1 MKEYNILNN
10 YLIFQKLHINSI
22 GINYR
27 AGEIEGKKAKNH
39 KILTEVHPFFYK
51 NENIWKRIKILL
63 QGINKSKISNLYSP
77 EKIIEDKDKA
87 MLIFP
92 HLSGNYFEKIVEDA
106 EKKNIPIN
114 FDLAFSI
121 IISIADLI
129 ETGSSIVIS
138 GEKSFHGFLTPDNII
153 IDYDGNIYLKNYGIF
168 PHIQKQDDIF
178 KEMEMKYG
186 SWLTPEFIRKEKL
199 SPQSDIYH
207 LGYILYRILTG
218 HYFSYSSKENFET
231 KFSNISFNI
240 EIPSTEIDFLTK
252 IINFFKKT
260 LDPNPSNRFSNITE
274 FKNYISDFF
283 KIEELSSVAFNL
295 SYFMNSIYSEEIE
308 KEEEI
313 LKKELSYTIQEKK
326 EKKEKR
332 EEKEEKIKPLKKD
345 SELVESILSGLDEKE
360 KSKSKLPY
368 IIIGIIAIAIIAVV
382 IYLNN
387 KKVQTRLIDIET
399 KTKQETLLKQK
410 ADKQKEI
417 ENQKV
422 REAEEQKRLE
432 LTRQL
437 EELQSKVKK
446 TEEEKQRLASKQK
459 ELKQLEEKKNKE
471 YKDFFNL
478 AKTNYDNNEFEKA
491 LENIKS
497 AREIN
502 DTDDLNALEE
512 QVKIEKAESIEKEKI
527 KKDEEIQKKKEEKI
541 ANMIKKGQPIPLE
554 SVTQKP
560 VKKEA
565 PEPVFPKAI
574 QKKYKGQTITVDS
587 NILINENGNI
597 DQVKILGKVPTD
609 LKLTISST
617 LASWKYKPAKW
628 NKKNVKVRVKVTN
641 KISF

>member
-1 MKEYNILNN
+1 MGEYNILNN

-27 AGEIEGKKAKNH
+27 AGEIENKKAKNH

-63 QGINKSKISNLYSP
+63 QGINKSKIPNLYSP
-77 EKIIEDKDKA
+77 EEIIEDKDKA
-87 MLIFP
+87 ILIFP
-92 HLSGNYFEKIVEDA
+92 HLRGNYFEKIIEDS
-106 EKKNIPIN
+106 EKKNISIN

-129 ETGSSIVIS
+129 ETGSSIIIS

-207 LGYILYRILTG
+207 LGYILFRILTG
-218 HYFSYSSKENFET
+218 HYFSYSSEENFET

-240 EIPSTEIDFLTK
+240 EIPSTETDFLTK

-260 LDPNPSNRFSNITE
+260 LDPNPSNRFSSITE

-313 LKKELSYTIQEKK
+313 LKKELSYTIPEKEEKK
-326 EKKEKR
+326 K
-332 EEKEEKIKPLKKD
+332 EKIKPLEKD

-368 IIIGIIAIAIIAVV
+368 IIIGIIAIAIITVV

-387 KKVQTRLIDIET
+387 KKVQKQLTDIET
-399 KTKQETLLKQK
+399 NKKQEALLKQK
-410 ADKQKEI
+410 ADEQKKI
-417 ENQKV
+417 DNQKII
-422 REAEEQKRLE
+422 EAEKQKRLE
-432 LTRQL
+432 LTKQL
-437 EELQSKVKK
+437 NELQSKVKK
-446 TEEEKQRLASKQK
+446 TEAEKQRLAAKQK

-471 YKDFFNL
+471 YNDFFDL

-527 KKDEEIQKKKEEKI
+527 KKDKEIQKKKEEKI
-541 ANMIKKGQPIPLE
+541 ANTIKNGEPIPLE

-560 VKKEA
+560 VKKET
-565 PEPVFPKAI
+565 PKPVFSKAI
-574 QKKYKGQTITVDS
+574 QKKYKGQTITVNS

-597 DQVKILGKVPTD
+597 DKVKILGKAPID

-617 LASWKYKPAKW
+617 LTSWKYKPAKW
-628 NKKNVKVRVKVTN
+628 KKKNVKVWVKVTN

>member
-1 MKEYNILNN
+1 MEKYNILNN
-10 YLIFQKLHINSI
+10 YLIFEKLHIDSI

-27 AGEIEGKKAKNH
+27 AGEIEDKKTKNH

-51 NENIWKRIKILL
+51 NENVWKRIKILL
-63 QGINKSKISNLYSP
+63 QGINRSKIPNLYSP
-77 EKIIEDKDKA
+77 EEIIEDKDKA
-87 MLIFP
+87 ILIFP
-92 HLSGNYFEKIVEDA
+92 YLRGNYFEKILEDS
-106 EKKNIPIN
+106 EKKNIPVN

-121 IISIADLI
+121 IIAIADLI
-129 ETGSSIVIS
+129 ESGASIVIS

-186 SWLTPEFIRKEKL
+186 SWLAPEFIRREKL

-218 HYFSYSSKENFET
+218 SYFSYSSEENFET

-240 EIPSTEIDFLTK
+240 EIPSAEIDFLTK

-260 LDPNPSNRFSNITE
+260 LDPNPSNRFSTITE

-283 KIEELSSVAFNL
+283 KIEELSSITFNL

-308 KEEEI
+308 KKEEI

-326 EKKEKR
+326 EEIEKKE
-332 EEKEEKIKPLKKD
+332 EKKEKIKPLKED

-368 IIIGIIAIAIIAVV
+368 IIIGIIAVAIIAIV
-382 IYLNN
+382 IYLSN
-387 KKVQTRLIDIET
+387 KKVQKQLTDIQA
-399 KTKQETLLKQK
+399 KAKQETLLKQK
-410 ADKQKEI
+410 TEKEKEEKDQKI
-417 ENQKV
+417 
-422 REAEEQKRLE
+422 REAEAQKRLE
-432 LTRQL
+432 LTNQL
-437 EELQSKVKK
+437 NELQNKVKK
-446 TEEEKQRLASKQK
+446 TEEEKRKVAAKQK

-471 YKDFFNL
+471 YNDSFDL
-478 AKTNYDNNEFEKA
+478 AKTNLDNNEFEKA

-497 AREIN
+497 ARAVN
-502 DTDDLNALEE
+502 DTDDLNALEK
-512 QVKIEKAESIEKEKI
+512 QVRTKKTELLGKEKI
-527 KKDEEIQKKKEEKI
+527 KKDKEIQRKKEEEI
-541 ANMIKKGQPIPLE
+541 TNMIKKGQSIPLE

-560 VKKEA
+560 VRREA
-565 PEPVFPKAI
+565 SEPVFPRAI
-574 QKKYKGQTITVDS
+574 QKKYKGQSFIVNS

-597 DQVKILGKVPTD
+597 DKVKIQSKVPTD
-609 LKLTISST
+609 IKLTIFST
-617 LASWKYKPAKW
+617 LTSWKYKAAKW
-628 NKKNVKVRVKVTN
+628 KKKNVKVWIKVTN

>member
-27 AGEIEGKKAKNH
+27 AGEIEGKRAKNH
-39 KILTEVHPFFYK
+39 KILTEVYPFFYK

-63 QGINKSKISNLYSP
+63 QGINRSKIPNLYSP
-77 EKIIEDKDKA
+77 EEIIEDKDKA
-87 MLIFP
+87 ILIFP
-92 HLSGNYFEKIVEDA
+92 HLSGNYFEKILEDS

-186 SWLTPEFIRKEKL
+186 SWLAPEFIRREKL

-218 HYFSYSSKENFET
+218 SYFSYSSEENFET

-240 EIPSTEIDFLTK
+240 EIPSAEIDFLTK

-260 LDPNPSNRFSNITE
+260 LDPNPSNRFSSITE

-283 KIEELSSVAFNL
+283 KIDELSSVTFNL

-308 KEEEI
+308 KEEET

-326 EKKEKR
+326 EKKEK
-332 EEKEEKIKPLKKD
+332 KEEKIKPLKED

-382 IYLNN
+382 IYLSN
-387 KKVQTRLIDIET
+387 KKVQKQLIDIEA
-399 KTKQETLLKQK
+399 KTKQEALLKQK
-410 ADKQKEI
+410 TEKQKEI
-417 ENQKV
+417 EDAKI
-422 REAEEQKRLE
+422 REAEEQKRQE
-432 LTRQL
+432 LTNQL
-437 EELQSKVKK
+437 NELQNKVKK
-446 TEEEKQRLASKQK
+446 TEEEKQRLAAKQK

-471 YKDFFNL
+471 YNDFFNL
-478 AKTNYDNNEFEKA
+478 AKTNLNNNEFEKA

-497 AREIN
+497 GREIN

-512 QVKIEKAESIEKEKI
+512 QVRTKKAEFLGKEKI
-527 KKDEEIQKKKEEKI
+527 KKDKEIQRKREEEI
-541 ANMIKKGQPIPLE
+541 ANMIKKGQSIPLE

-560 VKKEA
+560 VKREA
-565 PEPVFPKAI
+565 PEPVFPRAI
-574 QKKYKGQTITVDS
+574 QKKYKGQTFTIKSD
-587 NILINENGNI
+587 ILINENGNI
-597 DQVKILGKVPTD
+597 DKVKVQKNAPND
-609 LKLTISST
+609 LKLTIFST
-617 LASWKYKPAKW
+617 LTSWKYKSAKW
-628 NKKNVKVRVKVTN
+628 KKKNVKVWVRVTN

>member
-27 AGEIEGKKAKNH
+27 AGEIEGKVAKNH
-39 KILTEVHPFFYK
+39 KILTEVYPFFYK
-51 NENIWKRIKILL
+51 NENVWKRIKILL
-63 QGINKSKISNLYSP
+63 QGINRSKISNLYSP
-77 EKIIEDKDKA
+77 EEIIEDKDKA
-87 MLIFP
+87 ILIFP
-92 HLSGNYFEKIVEDA
+92 HLSGNYFEKILEDS
-106 EKKNIPIN
+106 ERKNISIN

-186 SWLTPEFIRKEKL
+186 SWLAPEFIRREKL
-199 SPQSDIYH
+199 TPQSDIYH

-218 HYFSYSSKENFET
+218 SYFSYSSEENFET

-240 EIPSTEIDFLTK
+240 EIPSAEIDFLTK

-260 LDPNPSNRFSNITE
+260 LDPNPSNRFSSITE

-283 KIEELSSVAFNL
+283 KIDELSSVTFNL

-308 KEEEI
+308 KEEET

-326 EKKEKR
+326 EKKEK
-332 EEKEEKIKPLKKD
+332 KEEKIKPLKED

-368 IIIGIIAIAIIAVV
+368 IIIGIIAIAIVAVV
-382 IYLNN
+382 LYLNN
-387 KKVQTRLIDIET
+387 QKVQKQLIDIEV
-399 KTKQETLLKQK
+399 KAKQETLLKQK
-410 ADKQKEI
+410 ADEQKEK
-417 ENQKV
+417 ENQKI
-422 REAEEQKRLE
+422 RDAEEQKRQE
-432 LTRQL
+432 LTNQL
-437 EELQSKVKK
+437 NELQSKVKK
-446 TEEEKQRLASKQK
+446 TEEEKRKFAAKQK

-471 YKDFFNL
+471 YNDFFNL
-478 AKTNYDNNEFEKA
+478 AKTNLDNNEFGKA

-497 AREIN
+497 ARQLN
-502 DTDDLNALEE
+502 DTDDLNVLEE
-512 QVKIEKAESIEKEKI
+512 QVKTKQTEFLGKEKI
-527 KKDEEIQKKKEEKI
+527 KKDKEIQKKKEEEI
-541 ANMIKKGQPIPLE
+541 ANMIKKNQPIPLE

-560 VKKEA
+560 VKREA
-565 PEPVFPKAI
+565 PEPVFPRAI
-574 QKKYKGQTITVDS
+574 QKKYKGQSFIVSS

-597 DQVKILGKVPTD
+597 DKVKVQKNAPND
-609 LKLTISST
+609 LKLTIFST
-617 LASWKYKPAKW
+617 LTSWKYKPAKCK
-628 NKKNVKVRVKVTN
+628 KKNVKVWVKVTN

>member
-77 EKIIEDKDKA
+77 EEIIEDKDKA

-168 PHIQKQDDIF
+168 PHIQKQDDIL

-186 SWLTPEFIRKEKL
+186 SWLTPEFIRREKL

-218 HYFSYSSKENFET
+218 HYFSYSSEENFET

-260 LDPNPSNRFSNITE
+260 LDPNPSNRFPNITE

-326 EKKEKR
+326 KKK

-360 KSKSKLPY
+360 KSKSKLP
-368 IIIGIIAIAIIAVV
+368 IIIISIIAIAIIAVV

-387 KKVQTRLIDIET
+387 KKVQTRLTDIEA

-410 ADKQKEI
+410 TDKKREI
-417 ENQKV
+417 ENQKI

-432 LTRQL
+432 LIQEIDDLKNQR
-437 EELQSKVKK
+437 KK
-446 TEEEKQRLASKQK
+446 DEEEKQRLSAKQK

-471 YKDFFNL
+471 YNDFFNL
-478 AKTNYDNNEFEKA
+478 AKTNFNNNEFEKA

-502 DTDDLNALEE
+502 DTDDLNAIEE
-512 QVKIEKAESIEKEKI
+512 QVRIEKAESLKKEEI
-527 KKDEEIQKKKEEKI
+527 KKDKEIQKKKEDKI

-565 PEPVFPKAI
+565 PEPVFPRAI

-597 DQVKILGKVPTD
+597 DKVKILGKVSTD
-609 LKLTISST
+609 LKLTIFST
-617 LASWKYKPAKW
+617 LTSWKYKPAKW
-628 NKKNVKVRVKVTN
+628 NKKNVKVWFKVTN

>member
-77 EKIIEDKDKA
+77 EEIIEDKDKA

-92 HLSGNYFEKIVEDA
+92 YLSGNYFEKIVEDA

-121 IISIADLI
+121 IISIANLI

-168 PHIQKQDDIF
+168 PHIQKQDDIL

-186 SWLTPEFIRKEKL
+186 SWLTPEFIRREKL

-218 HYFSYSSKENFET
+218 HYFSYSSEENFET

-260 LDPNPSNRFSNITE
+260 LDPNPSNRFPNITE

-326 EKKEKR
+326 EKKE
-332 EEKEEKIKPLKKD
+332 EKEEKIKPLKKD

-360 KSKSKLPY
+360 KSKSKLP
-368 IIIGIIAIAIIAVV
+368 IIIISIIAIVIIAVV

-387 KKVQTRLIDIET
+387 KKVQTRLTDIKA

-417 ENQKV
+417 ENQKIK
-422 REAEEQKRLE
+422 EAEEQKRLE
-432 LTRQL
+432 LIQEIDDLKNQR
-437 EELQSKVKK
+437 KK
-446 TEEEKQRLASKQK
+446 DEEEKQRLSAKQK

-471 YKDFFNL
+471 YNDFFNS
-478 AKTNYDNNEFEKA
+478 AKTNFNNNEFEKA

-502 DTDDLNALEE
+502 DTDDLNAIEE
-512 QVKIEKAESIEKEKI
+512 QVRIEKAESLKKEEI
-527 KKDEEIQKKKEEKI
+527 KKDKEIQKKKEDKI

-565 PEPVFPKAI
+565 PEPVFPRAI

-597 DQVKILGKVPTD
+597 DKVKILGKVSTD
-609 LKLTISST
+609 LKLTIFST
-617 LASWKYKPAKW
+617 LTSWKYKPAKW
-628 NKKNVKVRVKVTN
+628 NKKNVKVWVKVTN